1 MKYFYVFIL
10 LFLFNGIVFSMSDEY
25 STIDILYES
34 DSDIYGFQFDVS
46 GVNVISAFGGIS
58 EDMGFS
64 IFSGNNTV
72 LGFSVS
78 GAYIPAG
85 EGVFIILEIE
95 GDLSS
100 ACLENLLFS
109 GANGVSFEVEIV
121 DCLTLSNE
129 LPCGLDGD
137 MNGDGGWNV
146 LDIVALANCILGND
160 CDELENG
167 CAGDMNGDEGW
178 NVLDVVALANCVL
191 AANCADN

>member
-1 MKYFYVFIL
+1 LKYFYVFIL

-34 DSDIYGFQFDVS
+34 NSDIYGFQFDVS
-46 GVNVISAFGGIS
+46 GVNVISASGGVA

-64 IFSGNNTV
+64 ISSGNNTV
-72 LGFSVS
+72 LGFSIS

-95 GDLSS
+95 GDASS
-100 ACLENLLFS
+100 ACVENLLFS
-109 GANGVSFEVEIV
+109 GAVGSSLEVEILN
-121 DCLTLSNE
+121 CLTFSE
-129 LPCGLDGD
+129 EAPCSLAGD

-146 LDIVALANCILGND
+146 LDIVALANCILAND
-160 CDELENG
+160 CGEVENG
-167 CAGDMNGDEGW
+167 CAGDMNGDGGW